1 MFFSSR
7 PLEFVR
13 DASRFARVL
22 ARTIEEHPLL
32 VYLFALPFT
41 PTASP
46 LYQIFHD
53 VGPFISG
60 GFQYSWSPLLLVMEH
75 ADGVNSVSFSPDG
88 TRIVSGS
95 DDKTIRV
102 WNFIAGAEISE
113 MRGHEKF
120 IWSVNFSPDGHQI
133 VSGSYD
139 RTARVWDPTTGAEVL
154 ATKKALR
161 QQWDRLYSLQMGR

>member
-1 MFFSSR
+1 
-7 PLEFVR
+7 
-13 DASRFARVL
+13 
-22 ARTIEEHPLL
+22 
-32 VYLFALPFT
+32 
-41 PTASP
+41 
-46 LYQIFHD
+46 
-53 VGPFISG
+53 
-60 GFQYSWSPLLLVMEH
+60 
-75 ADGVNSVSFSPDG
+75 
-88 TRIVSGS
+88 
-95 DDKTIRV
+95 
-102 WNFIAGAEISE
+102 